1 MTGPLVALAGGVGA
15 ARFLSGFPQD
25 DLIVIVNTADD
36 TQLHGLHISPD
47 VDTVTYTL
55 AGLAHLRQGWGLQGD
70 TFHCLDALGRLG
82 GDTWFR
88 LGDRDLA
95 THLYR
100 TRRLSQGATLTQVTG
115 EIARALGVR
124 AAILPMTDQP
134 VRTIVRTPA
143 GRLDFQ
149 TYFVRRRHRDRV
161 LGVRF
166 AGVRRARPAPGVLRA
181 LQQARAV
188 LVCPS
193 NPIIS
198 IGPIL
203 ALPGMRAALRALRAP
218 VIAVSPLIA
227 GRALKGP
234 AADMMKGMRL
244 RPDALGVAQLYRD
257 FVDVLVLDR
266 ADAGLAASV
275 ERLGI
280 RPVVANTLFD
290 TPRRRRSLARRILR
304 LL

>member
-1 MTGPLVALAGGVGA
+1 MTRPLVALAGGVGA
-15 ARFLSGFPQD
+15 ARFLSGFPPD
-25 DLIVIVNTADD
+25 DLVVIVNTADD
-36 TQLHGLHISPD
+36 AVLHGLHISPD

-55 AGLAHLRQGWGLQGD
+55 AGLAHRRQGWGLQGD
-70 TFHCLDALGRLG
+70 TFHCLHALGRLAA
-82 GDTWFR
+82 DTWFR

-100 TRRLSQGATLTQVTG
+100 TRRLGQGATLTQITA
-115 EIARALGVR
+115 EIVHALGVR
-124 AAILPMTDQP
+124 AAVLPMSDQP

-143 GRLDFQ
+143 GPLDFQ

-166 AGVRRARPAPGVLRA
+166 SGLRRARPAPGVLAA
-181 LQQARAV
+181 LRRARAI

-193 NPIIS
+193 NPVIS

-203 ALPGMRAALRALRAP
+203 AVPSLHAALRAARVP
-218 VIAVSPLIA
+218 VLAVSPLIA

-234 AADMMKGMRL
+234 AADMMKDMDL
-244 RPDALGVAQLYRD
+244 RPDSLGVAQLYRD
-257 FVDVLVLDR
+257 FLDVLVLDR
-266 ADAGLAASV
+266 ADAHLAPAV

-280 RPVVANTLFD
+280 QPILTNTLFD
-290 TPRRRRSLARRILR
+290 TPRRRRTLARFILR

>member
-266 ADAGLAASV
+266 ADAGLAALV